1 MLHRPAIPDAA
12 ILQKIRC
19 NDLKGWE
26 ELYEAYAPS
35 MLGIICK
42 LTNNK
47 KKGEQLLVK
56 IFTSGE
62 FEELV
67 KRTYTGLSTALFKY
81 AFFTTLSLLQEEGC
95 SIDIGSIEGLPGI
108 YKVIYTKDTFIK
120 QERVSPKNRIVWLP
134 VYGPNIYSALS

>member
-1 MLHRPAIPDAA
+1 MLQRPAIPDAA
-12 ILQKIRC
+12 ILRKIRR
-19 NDLKGWE
+19 NDLQGWE

-56 IFTSGE
+56 IFTSDE
-62 FEELV
+62 FEALV

-81 AFFTTLSLLQEEGC
+81 AFFNTLSLLQEEG
-95 SIDIGSIEGLPGI
+95 SHVDIGTIEGLPGI
-108 YKVIYTKDTFIK
+108 YKVICKKDILVK
-120 QERVSPKNRIVWLP
+120 QEREPVKNRIVWLP
-134 VYGPNIYSALS
+134 VYGPGMYSALS